1 MNIEQDEKIFFERLR
16 TLKDFQGIVRY
27 DPHDLEK
34 ELQMLASD
42 IEKLLEKLYVRG
54 ILVYVTRVNKNT
66 GKILKIV
73 QLIEE
78 EYK

>member
-1 MNIEQDEKIFFERLR
+1 MNIEQDEKIFFERLK

-27 DPHDLEK
+27 DPQDLEK
-34 ELQMLASD
+34 ELQMIASD

-66 GKILKIV
+66 GKTLKIV

>member
-1 MNIEQDEKIFFERLR
+1 MNIEQDEKIFFELLK
-16 TLKDFQGIVRY
+16 TLKDFQGIARY
-27 DPHDLEK
+27 DPQDLEK